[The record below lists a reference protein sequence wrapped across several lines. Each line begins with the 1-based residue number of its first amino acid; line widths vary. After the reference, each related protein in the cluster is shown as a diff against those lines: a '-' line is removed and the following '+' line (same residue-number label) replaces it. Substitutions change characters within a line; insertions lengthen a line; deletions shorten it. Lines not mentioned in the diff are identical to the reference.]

1 MRLLIPST
9 LSGEVFVN
17 NLLTT
22 NYHSNTG
29 GPAPTFFEVF
39 GVFFPAV
46 TGIVAGA
53 NLSGDL
59 KDPAVAIPKGARA
72 KISLIHME

>member
-1 MRLLIPST
+1 MLHQGDEIK
-9 LSGEVFVN
+9 N
-17 NLLTT
+17 
-22 NYHSNTG
+22 
-29 GPAPTFFEVF
+29 FFALF

-59 KDPAVAIPKGARA
+59 KDPATG
-72 KISLIHME
+72 

>member
-1 MRLLIPST
+1 MEFHLWQGFPYLKQNADSEYHNYQDESKTPS
-9 LSGEVFVN
+9 
-17 NLLTT
+17 
-22 NYHSNTG
+22 
-29 GPAPTFFEVF
+29 FFAVF

-59 KDPAVAIPKGARA
+59 KDPGTAIPKG
-72 KISLIHME
+72 KHSNE